1 MKMKEIPKIESRL
14 EFKNSSENPEV
25 AELYLYG
32 TIGNGWFDDITS
44 GNVKEFLNTSDVSQ
58 LNVHVN
64 SGGGDVFESIAIHN
78 LLKSHSAKISIYIDG
93 LAGSGAS
100 VIAMAGDEIIMPRNA
115 MMMIHKA
122 WTVAAGNADEFRKVA
137 NDMDKIDHAVT
148 ESYTGRFVGERE
160 ELVTLLTN
168 EEWLTADECMA
179 LGFCDSVGEI
189 QLNENEDEPEDSNE
203 NEAQTVASIVDKYK
217 VVASTEKK
225 KIETKNNIFKSIA
238 NRSDAFLLG
247 GNEK

>member
-1 MKMKEIPKIESRL
+1 MKEIPKIESRL

-189 QLNENEDEPEDSNE
+189 KLNENEDEPEDSNE
-203 NEAQTVASIVDKYK
+203 DEAQTVASIVDKYK

>member
-115 MMMIHKA
+115 M
-122 WTVAAGNADEFRKVA
+122 
-137 NDMDKIDHAVT
+137 
-148 ESYTGRFVGERE
+148 
-160 ELVTLLTN
+160 
-168 EEWLTADECMA
+168 
-179 LGFCDSVGEI
+179 
-189 QLNENEDEPEDSNE
+189 
-203 NEAQTVASIVDKYK
+203 
-217 VVASTEKK
+217 
-225 KIETKNNIFKSIA
+225 
-238 NRSDAFLLG
+238 
-247 GNEK
+247 

>member
-122 WTVAAGNADEFRKVA
+122 WTVAAGNADEFSKVA

>member
-1 MKMKEIPKIESRL
+1 MKEIPKIESRL

-100 VIAMAGDEIIMPRNA
+100 VIAMAGDKIIMPRNA

>member
-1 MKMKEIPKIESRL
+1 MKEIPKIESRL

-217 VVASTEKK
+217 VVASTENKA
-225 KIETKNNIFKSIA
+225 IQTKNNIFKSIA

-247 GNEK
+247 GNDK

>member
-225 KIETKNNIFKSIA
+225 IIETKNNIFKSIA

>member
-1 MKMKEIPKIESRL
+1 MKEIPKIESRL

-203 NEAQTVASIVDKYK
+203 DEAQTVASIVDKYK

>member
-100 VIAMAGDEIIMPRNA
+100 VIAMAGDKIIMPRNA

>member
-1 MKMKEIPKIESRL
+1 MKEIPKIESRL

-225 KIETKNNIFKSIA
+225 IIETKNNIFKSIA

>member
-1 MKMKEIPKIESRL
+1 MKEIPKIESRL
-14 EFKNSSENPEV
+14 EFKNSSENQEV

>member
-1 MKMKEIPKIESRL
+1 MKEIPKIESRL

-189 QLNENEDEPEDSNE
+189 QLNENEDEPENSNE
-203 NEAQTVASIVDKYK
+203 AVTVASIVDKYK
-217 VVASTEKK
+217 VVASTENKA
-225 KIETKNNIFKSIA
+225 IQTKNNIFKSIA

-247 GNEK
+247 GNDK

>member
-1 MKMKEIPKIESRL
+1 MKEIPKIESRL

-217 VVASTEKK
+217 VFASTEKK

>member
-1 MKMKEIPKIESRL
+1 MKEIPKIESRL

>member
-1 MKMKEIPKIESRL
+1 MKEIPKIESRL

-217 VVASTEKK
+217 VVVSTEKK

>member
-44 GNVKEFLNTSDVSQ
+44 SNVKEFLNTSDVSQ

-78 LLKSHSAKISIYIDG
+78 LLKSHPAKISIYIDG

-100 VIAMAGDEIIMPRNA
+100 VIAMAGDEIIMPNNA

-122 WTVAAGNADEFRKVA
+122 WTVVAGNADEFRKIA

>member
-179 LGFCDSVGEI
+179 LGFCDYVGEI

>member
-1 MKMKEIPKIESRL
+1 
-14 EFKNSSENPEV
+14 
-25 AELYLYG
+25 
-32 TIGNGWFDDITS
+32 
-44 GNVKEFLNTSDVSQ
+44 
-58 LNVHVN
+58 
-64 SGGGDVFESIAIHN
+64 
-78 LLKSHSAKISIYIDG
+78 
-93 LAGSGAS
+93 
-100 VIAMAGDEIIMPRNA
+100 
-115 MMMIHKA
+115 
-122 WTVAAGNADEFRKVA
+122 EFRKVA

>member
-217 VVASTEKK
+217 VVASTENKA
-225 KIETKNNIFKSIA
+225 IQTKNNIFKSIA

-247 GNEK
+247 GNDK

>member
-1 MKMKEIPKIESRL
+1 MKEIPKIESRL

-179 LGFCDSVGEI
+179 LGFCDYVGEI

>member
-217 VVASTEKK
+217 VVVSTEKK

>member
-1 MKMKEIPKIESRL
+1 MKEIPKIESRL

-64 SGGGDVFESIAIHN
+64 SGGDVFESIAIHN

>member
-1 MKMKEIPKIESRL
+1 MKEIPKIESRL
-14 EFKNSSENPEV
+14 EFKKSSENPEV

>member
-1 MKMKEIPKIESRL
+1 MKEIPKIESRL

-217 VVASTEKK
+217 VVASTEKRK
-225 KIETKNNIFKSIA
+225 LKQKIIFLKVSQIEA
-238 NRSDAFLLG
+238 MLFY
-247 GNEK
+247 

>member
-189 QLNENEDEPEDSNE
+189 QLNENEDEPENSNE
-203 NEAQTVASIVDKYK
+203 AVTVASIVDKYK
-217 VVASTEKK
+217 VVASTENKA
-225 KIETKNNIFKSIA
+225 IQTKNNIFKSIA

-247 GNEK
+247 GNDK

>member
-1 MKMKEIPKIESRL
+1 MKEIPKIESRL

-247 GNEK
+247 GNDK

>member
-1 MKMKEIPKIESRL
+1 MKEIPKIESRL

-225 KIETKNNIFKSIA
+225 KIETKNIIFKSIA

>member
-1 MKMKEIPKIESRL
+1 MKEIPKIESRL

-44 GNVKEFLNTSDVSQ
+44 SNVKEFLNTSDVSQ

-217 VVASTEKK
+217 VVVSTEKK

>member
-14 EFKNSSENPEV
+14 EFKNSSENQEV

>member
-189 QLNENEDEPEDSNE
+189 KLNENEDEPEDSNE
-203 NEAQTVASIVDKYK
+203 DEAQTVASIVDKYK